1 MTVRSE
7 QERRKRVARFLTLC
21 VDSMTETEQDE
32 YSQDSG
38 DFDKDEVQ
46 SESNNVEEKPY
57 EKTKCLVS
65 DGEKSVL
72 LALEVSKQKD
82 ELALLQQEA
91 AAFRSTLLQGINGG
105 VEDSKNYEHV
115 SLEDLLRIRLQEGA
129 PPSSAPTEDLSPQ
142 KSIKDDSS
150 IGVIQRLEQKLA
162 KEKEH
167 NDELEARCIALKNEI
182 AAATKQ
188 NEGVENL
195 HIRIS
200 QMNERLRNEREQK
213 TKLANELNE
222 ETKKVEALS
231 DHIEKLMIHLK
242 HEAISKARSLSDQSK
257 LQRELDATNV
267 RIEHLEKKNDRKD
280 KAIADLRETGKLLED
295 QLRLMDEKYMD
306 IRSKLDWTRTQTN
319 KICKQKE
326 QELHQLREKF
336 ALLEDKNDVS
346 SSPCPVLSSLD
357 FHLPLLT
364 YNVVFLRRTKF
375 WVISRGWL

>member
-1 MTVRSE
+1 MMVN
-7 QERRKRVARFLTLC
+7 QA
-21 VDSMTETEQDE
+21 
-32 YSQDSG
+32 
-38 DFDKDEVQ
+38 
-46 SESNNVEEKPY
+46 
-57 EKTKCLVS
+57 
-65 DGEKSVL
+65 EKSVS

-82 ELALLQQEA
+82 ELAILRQEA
-91 AAFRSTLLQGINGG
+91 AAFRSTLLKGINGG

-115 SLEDLLRIRLQEGA
+115 SLEDLLRIRLQEGTSA
-129 PPSSAPTEDLSPQ
+129 SAAADDLPSQ
-142 KSIKDDSS
+142 KSIKEESV
-150 IGVIQRLEQKLA
+150 GVIRRLEQMA
-162 KEKEH
+162 AEEKERS
-167 NDELEARCIALKNEI
+167 DELEARCIALKDEV
-182 AAATKQ
+182 AAAIKQ

-195 HIRIS
+195 HVRIS

-213 TKLANELNE
+213 SKLSKELNE

-257 LQRELDATNV
+257 LQRELDSTNV

-326 QELHQLREKF
+326 QELLQLREKF
-336 ALLEDKNDVS
+336 SLLEDKNDVS
-346 SSPCPVLSSLD
+346 RSV
-357 FHLPLLT
+357 
-364 YNVVFLRRTKF
+364 
-375 WVISRGWL
+375 